1 MEFEALFATKG
12 VCSAHVALGLMIV
25 GNLISEER
33 FKTGL
38 TLEKAL
44 SDFLII
50 GFLASLLPLGARG
63 DFRY

>member
-1 MEFEALFATKG
+1 
-12 VCSAHVALGLMIV
+12 MIV

-33 FKTGL
+33 FKPGL

-44 SDFLII
+44 SDFLTI